1 MNSSGSLSYLKTFSH
16 IYIEEQ
22 AAAYSAAV
30 RIQNR
35 YPDAVRVPIRH
46 YKDMFNRPRQDY
58 SLQKQSPKLILAV
71 KKGRLVYPGAP
82 VCQDFGS
89 RHFYYTSSI
98 MNCLYDCEY
107 CYLQGMYPSANLVIF
122 VNLDDIFR
130 EVEQLLEQHPVY
142 LSVSYDTDL
151 LALEQLTGYLDRWC
165 RFTPAHAGVTIE
177 VRTKAANVRAIR
189 QLPPCERV
197 IFAWTLSPE
206 TVIRRFEHHTPS
218 LAARLEAARTAG
230 EAGFSLRLCFDPL
243 IRTEDFSRTAEP
255 FLRQVF
261 TEIPPD
267 MVRDASIGV
276 FRVSDSY
283 LKAMRRN
290 RPDSVITQ
298 YPYENDGGV
307 CHYGRDRSAGMA
319 ELYRRLLSPYLAES
333 QIFLW
338 EENHKESGEARHE
351 GNE

>member
-89 RHFYYTSSI
+89 RHFYYTSSV

-107 CYLQGMYPSANLVIF
+107 CYLQGMYPSANLVVF
-122 VNLDDIFR
+122 VNLEDIFR

-151 LALEQLTGYLDRWC
+151 LALEQLTGYLDQWC
-165 RFTPAHAGVTIE
+165 RFTAAHPGLTIE
-177 VRTKAANVRAIR
+177 VRTKAANVRTIR

-206 TVIRRFEHHTPS
+206 TIIRRFEHHTPS
-218 LAARLEAARTAG
+218 LSARLKGLGLGLKGRVRLDSIFIIARLHPISLDHGPLEAIPLHPLNRAFVLSGLKILFPSGGTANL
-230 EAGFSLRLCFDPL
+230 F
-243 IRTEDFSRTAEP
+243 
-255 FLRQVF
+255 
-261 TEIPPD
+261 
-267 MVRDASIGV
+267 
-276 FRVSDSY
+276 
-283 LKAMRRN
+283 
-290 RPDSVITQ
+290 
-298 YPYENDGGV
+298 
-307 CHYGRDRSAGMA
+307 
-319 ELYRRLLSPYLAES
+319 LYRHLSLQARGLFHEVKAVHIVTRDLDG
-333 QIFLW
+333 QDIVAL
-338 EENHKESGEARHE
+338 NHIQRKLVHPEMPSVCPCRTIGDKFAV
-351 GNE
+351 